1 MRSNTLADGKHLPS
15 ASLLASTE
23 SGRDLDDE
31 DQDDGDVAPGID
43 EEALEEDDLDT
54 DRVSSDGDSRTLPSS

>member
-1 MRSNTLADGKHLPS
+1 MRSNALADGEQLPS
-15 ASLLASTE
+15 APLLAIAE

-43 EEALEEDDLDT
+43 EEVLEEDDLDT
-54 DRVSSDGDSRTLPSS
+54 DRVSSEGESTTLRNG